1 MSIAQ
6 SSNINADD
14 IDDDTKEKLK
24 GDNIG
29 DTLYSQSFVLK
40 TLMQL
45 SDIKWSQDME
55 QDLCFLWDMTL
66 DKDVCIYLFQLN
78 YPSLAC
84 SVIIQHVEERLTEIL
99 VGILANLL
107 IADCEKNISD
117 NELQIA
123 LNSLE
128 SSHPAILIQVMRVIE
143 SIAFYMPERIIL
155 IGKNMLDKMQYILK
169 YSENYMLIT
178 HTLQAFLKLTDNFKL
193 AESEVNAQLY
203 VSVAIGFDTI
213 FSVEYNNFEVEIDM
227 EETSK
232 VVKIFLQLIA
242 NLSEY
247 ANRYNYREDISTCI
261 NHCPKLSTTI
271 CRLLKHFSDESN
283 LFPISR
289 DFNTFVQCFLIIFT
303 TRSVTIISD
312 LEKGIFTDI
321 FQPLCKILYY
331 LHKCKSEVT
340 ETFNVV
346 LELIAFT
353 IYSVDRKAVLY
364 ELKQLQYRRGI
375 VILNSL
381 KENSKSY
388 DFNISEN
395 LRFLFT
401 HFK

>member
-247 ANRYNYREDISTCI
+247 ANRYNCREDISTCI